1 MKAIEIYQELINKK
15 YNQWDIIDILETEY
29 HNQNFN
35 SELFEDYPFF
45 GNIAKSEINYGTE
58 GAEAFQNVINYI
70 ENIDFEFNQTTT
82 KGY

>member
-1 MKAIEIYQELINKK
+1 MKAIEIYQELVKQ

-29 HNQNFN
+29 QNQNFN

-45 GNIAKSEINYGTE
+45 GNIAKNEINYGTE
-58 GAEAFQNVINYI
+58 GTEAFQNVINYI